1 MTRPNGYW
9 VTVRGGR
16 RMWVH
21 DEPSGTHRTGS
32 QVVRAKPE
40 VLTGKDGVVL
50 DAEMRRFE
58 QEMLAGAE
66 ETLRELG
73 LTEEGGK

>member
-1 MTRPNGYW
+1 M
-9 VTVRGGR
+9 
-16 RMWVH
+16 
-21 DEPSGTHRTGS
+21 
-32 QVVRAKPE
+32 RAKPE